1 MHSGE
6 GGGEGE
12 SSMQAIV
19 HCAPFLFMLSSDVN
33 CTIMLPLFCTFGPFD
48 KQYLDLKILG
58 TFMLIRNLL
67 NFIYS

>member
-1 MHSGE
+1 MQSGE

-19 HCAPFLFMLSSDVN
+19 HCAPFLAMLSSDVN
-33 CTIMLPLFCTFGPFD
+33 CTIMLPLSCTFGPFV
-48 KQYLDLKILG
+48 KQYLDSKIMG
-58 TFMLIRNLL
+58 PYMLIRNLL

>member
-19 HCAPFLFMLSSDVN
+19 HCAPFLVMLSSDVN

-48 KQYLDLKILG
+48 KQYLDSKIL
-58 TFMLIRNLL
+58 
-67 NFIYS
+67 